1 MPLVAPV
8 PAVWPTGLWNGQ
20 SLTEAPETTWCA
32 VKVQPRCEKR
42 VAAQL
47 REMSLGYLLC
57 ARTEQRV
64 YQRRRVTAQSL
75 LFPGYVFACGHEDQL
90 ASLWREPRISTVL
103 IPPCRQTLR
112 RELEQLCRLIDSQEI
127 LTPEERLQ
135 PGDRAR
141 IIQGPFMGFE
151 GEVSENRDSLRLFV
165 GITYLSQWVSVE
177 VTPDMVERIETPHHA
192 GEMNLRRN

>member
-20 SLTEAPETTWCA
+20 SLSEAPETTWCA

-42 VAAQL
+42 VAARL
-47 REMSLGYLLC
+47 RELNLEYLLC
-57 ARTEQRV
+57 VRTEQRV
-64 YQRRRVTAQSL
+64 YQRRRVTAQPL
-75 LFPGYVFACGHEDQL
+75 LFPGYVFARGHEDQL
-90 ASLWREPRISTVL
+90 SSLWREPRISTVL
-103 IPPCRQTLR
+103 IPPCRQTLH
-112 RELEQLCRLIDSQEI
+112 RELEQLCRLIDSQGI

-141 IIQGPFMGFE
+141 IIQGPFVGFE
-151 GEVSENRDSLRLFV
+151 GEIVKNRDSLRLFV

-177 VTPDMVERIETPHHA
+177 VTPDMVERMETPHHTS
-192 GEMNLRRN
+192 GMDLRRN

>member
-1 MPLVAPV
+1 MPLVAPL

-32 VKVQPRCEKR
+32 VKVQPRCEKS
-42 VAAQL
+42 VATRL

-75 LFPGYVFACGHEDQL
+75 LFPGYVFACGHEEQL
-90 ASLWREPRISTVL
+90 SSLWRAPRISTVL

-141 IIQGPFMGFE
+141 IIQGPFAGFE

-177 VTPDMVERIETPHHA
+177 VTPDMVERMEAPHRTD
-192 GEMNLRRN
+192 GVGLRRN